1 MGSSVGSL
9 LGGAAGAFIGG
20 PAGAAIGMGLGG
32 AAGNILGGTM
42 QGGSSAQAQGRAG
55 NSIYGA
61 GQYGQMSSQFNPIG
75 ITTNFGK
82 SYFTRDPNTGQ
93 LTEAGYTLDPRL
105 QKLSEA
111 TLASAGA
118 YNPSQVGQAAQ
129 PLYGGAS
136 SLFNLGQQYLATS
149 PEQAAQDYMTQQRN
163 LLAPGYE
170 QALSNV
176 RNQQFQTGRTGLAV
190 GGTSVGYGGVGSP
203 GLLATNPEMQAL
215 YNAKAKQDADI
226 AAKADLYGQQRTQ
239 FGAGLFGT
247 AGSLLGQVPS
257 LTSAGYAPLNTMLGT
272 ANTIEG
278 MGQSPFDLS
287 TTLGAGQSTANANA
301 ARFGVQG
308 AQAAAP
314 YQIANQ
320 SYNPLA
326 NVLQGTAGSAGLG
339 QFGSQVGNWFGDVLG
354 GGTGMGLLNA
364 SKTSGD
370 YMSAIG
376 ATSSGPLSTSNAYA
390 NEWWM

>member
-149 PEQAAQDYMTQQRN
+149 PEQAA
-163 LLAPGYE
+163 
-170 QALSNV
+170 
-176 RNQQFQTGRTGLAV
+176 
-190 GGTSVGYGGVGSP
+190 
-203 GLLATNPEMQAL
+203 
-215 YNAKAKQDADI
+215 
-226 AAKADLYGQQRTQ
+226 
-239 FGAGLFGT
+239 
-247 AGSLLGQVPS
+247 
-257 LTSAGYAPLNTMLGT
+257 
-272 ANTIEG
+272 
-278 MGQSPFDLS
+278 
-287 TTLGAGQSTANANA
+287 
-301 ARFGVQG
+301 
-308 AQAAAP
+308 
-314 YQIANQ
+314 
-320 SYNPLA
+320 
-326 NVLQGTAGSAGLG
+326 
-339 QFGSQVGNWFGDVLG
+339 
-354 GGTGMGLLNA
+354 
-364 SKTSGD
+364 
-370 YMSAIG
+370 
-376 ATSSGPLSTSNAYA
+376 
-390 NEWWM
+390 